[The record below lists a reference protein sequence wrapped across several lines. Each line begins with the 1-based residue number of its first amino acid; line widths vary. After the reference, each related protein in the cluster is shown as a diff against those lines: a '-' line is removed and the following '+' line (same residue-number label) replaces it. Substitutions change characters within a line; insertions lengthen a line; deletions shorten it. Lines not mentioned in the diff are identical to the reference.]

1 MSENSTEV
9 MVGSA
14 VLALAVAFVIYVTN
28 ATGSNRTDGSY
39 ELTASFR
46 SVQGVSVGTDVKVAG
61 VKVGSITSL
70 KLNPRTFRADARF
83 TVSDDMLLPDDSMI
97 LISSEGLLGGNYV
110 EISPGGSPTNL
121 EPGDEIEFT
130 QGAVSLVQLL
140 MKFVSASSGD
150 AGSAGAAQ

>member
-1 MSENSTEV
+1 VSENSTEV

-28 ATGSNRTDGSY
+28 ATGSSRTDGSY

-140 MKFVSASSGD
+140 MKFVSASSGEAD
-150 AGSAGAAQ
+150 SAGPAQ